1 MVSTF
6 TSWISYP
13 LLSFWFCYDFD
24 VFFTLLIAKSNGW
37 NTWVRFA
44 GTNTVTKWFS
54 LIKSKTRWVNW
65 ALKTSKMS
73 MYFCF
78 STRSNSALFDLAN
91 EKIIDSRCLMTL
103 SSLLQWYCWILQE
116 IQYLW
121 GDNGWFYF
129 AKLVALVRIFQTLFT
144 KK

>member
-6 TSWISYP
+6 TSWISCP

-24 VFFTLLIAKSNGW
+24 DFATLLIAQSNSW

-54 LIKSKTRWVNW
+54 LIKWKTRWVHW
-65 ALKTSKMS
+65 PLKTSKMS
-73 MYFCF
+73 MNFSF

-91 EKIIDSRCLMTL
+91 EKIIDSRCSMTL
-103 SSLLQWYCWILQE
+103 SSLLQWFFVWVLLNPSGNSIPV
-116 IQYLW
+116 
-121 GDNGWFYF
+121 GWQG
-129 AKLVALVRIFQTLFT
+129 LVLLC
-144 KK
+144 